1 MPFKK
6 NLFYE
11 VDGTYGPQLP
21 EGKRRRTQEEKDD
34 RLSFKIVICYSN
46 VLLFKSDF
54 CFRKAYERISEGISE
69 FEEDHLDLDL
79 VEEGEYL
86 ERYLAMLRK

>member
-1 MPFKK
+1 MESIHFDT
-6 NLFYE
+6 FS
-11 VDGTYGPQLP
+11 
-21 EGKRRRTQEEKDD
+21 
-34 RLSFKIVICYSN
+34 RLLSC
-46 VLLFKSDF
+46 
-54 CFRKAYERISEGISE
+54 RKAYERISEGISE

>member
-1 MPFKK
+1 M
-6 NLFYE
+6 
-11 VDGTYGPQLP
+11 
-21 EGKRRRTQEEKDD
+21 
-34 RLSFKIVICYSN
+34 
-46 VLLFKSDF
+46 SDF
-54 CFRKAYERISEGISE
+54 NECFNEAFRKAYERISEGISE

>member
-1 MPFKK
+1 MSGLCF
-6 NLFYE
+6 NE
-11 VDGTYGPQLP
+11 T
-21 EGKRRRTQEEKDD
+21 
-34 RLSFKIVICYSN
+34 
-46 VLLFKSDF
+46 
-54 CFRKAYERISEGISE
+54 FRKAYERISEGISE

>member
-1 MPFKK
+1 MFVEISVSAFLKVF
-6 NLFYE
+6 L
-11 VDGTYGPQLP
+11 
-21 EGKRRRTQEEKDD
+21 
-34 RLSFKIVICYSN
+34 LSICD
-46 VLLFKSDF
+46 L
-54 CFRKAYERISEGISE
+54 CFRKAYQRISEGISE